1 MVGEVKEDMLQVGEI
16 EDMLQVGEV
25 EDDMFQVEEMLQ
37 VVG

>member
-1 MVGEVKEDMLQVGEI
+1 MVGEVK